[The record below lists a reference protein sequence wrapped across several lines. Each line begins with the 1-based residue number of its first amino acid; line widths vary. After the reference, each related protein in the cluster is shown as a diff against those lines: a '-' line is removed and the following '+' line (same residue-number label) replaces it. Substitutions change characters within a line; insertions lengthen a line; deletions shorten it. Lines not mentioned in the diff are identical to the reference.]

1 MRLTTAIAAAV
12 GLLSAG
18 LAGQASAEPKVYAY
32 PSSANYC
39 PAGLQ
44 PVTLGGAIGCGTPN
58 QPMTYAEVKG
68 LFVSVS
74 SQATPGAGRR
84 VFFCAV
90 VAKAGR
96 DRWPSADRL
105 GLRSARS

>member
-1 MRLTTAIAAAV
+1 MRLTTAFAAAV

-18 LAGQASAEPKVYAY
+18 LAGPVSAEPKVYAY

-58 QPMTYAEVKG
+58 QPMTYAEVKAHP
-68 LFVSVS
+68 VVHRHRH
-74 SQATPGAGRR
+74 PHR
-84 VFFCAV
+84 AV
-90 VAKAGR
+90 TLR
-96 DRWPSADRL
+96 
-105 GLRSARS
+105 RSARVPCPAGAKGCSYQ

>member
-1 MRLTTAIAAAV
+1 MRLTTAIAAAI

-18 LAGQASAEPKVYAY
+18 LAGQVSAEPKLYAY

-58 QPMTYAEVKG
+58 QPMTYAEVK
-68 LFVSVS
+68 
-74 SQATPGAGRR
+74 AHP
-84 VFFCAV
+84 V
-90 VAKAGR
+90 VHRHPHRHRTAALR
-96 DRWPSADRL
+96 
-105 GLRSARS
+105 RSARVPCPVGAKGCSYQ

>member
-1 MRLTTAIAAAV
+1 MRLTTAIAAAI

-18 LAGQASAEPKVYAY
+18 LAGQVSAEPKLYAY

-58 QPMTYAEVKG
+58 QLMTYAEVKPHP
-68 LFVSVS
+68 VVHRHRH
-74 SQATPGAGRR
+74 PHR
-84 VFFCAV
+84 AV
-90 VAKAGR
+90 TLR
-96 DRWPSADRL
+96 
-105 GLRSARS
+105 RSARVPCPVGAKGCSYQ

>member
-1 MRLTTAIAAAV
+1 MRLTTAIAAAI

-18 LAGQASAEPKVYAY
+18 LAGQVSAEPKLYAY

-58 QPMTYAEVKG
+58 QPMTYAEVKAHP
-68 LFVSVS
+68 VVHRHRH
-74 SQATPGAGRR
+74 PHR
-84 VFFCAV
+84 AV
-90 VAKAGR
+90 TLR
-96 DRWPSADRL
+96 
-105 GLRSARS
+105 RSARVPCPGGAKGCSSQ

>member
-58 QPMTYAEVKG
+58 QPMTYAEVKAHP
-68 LFVSVS
+68 VVYRHRH
-74 SQATPGAGRR
+74 PHR
-84 VFFCAV
+84 AV
-90 VAKAGR
+90 TLR
-96 DRWPSADRL
+96 
-105 GLRSARS
+105 RSARVPCPVGAKGCSYQ

>member
-58 QPMTYAEVKG
+58 QPMTYAEVK
-68 LFVSVS
+68 
-74 SQATPGAGRR
+74 AHP
-84 VFFCAV
+84 V
-90 VAKAGR
+90 VHRHRTAALR
-96 DRWPSADRL
+96 
-105 GLRSARS
+105 RSARVPCPVGAKGCSYQ

>member
-1 MRLTTAIAAAV
+1 MRLTTTIAAAV

-32 PSSANYC
+32 PSSANCC

-58 QPMTYAEVKG
+58 QPMTYAEVK
-68 LFVSVS
+68 
-74 SQATPGAGRR
+74 AHP
-84 VFFCAV
+84 V
-90 VAKAGR
+90 VHRHPHRHRAAAMR
-96 DRWPSADRL
+96 
-105 GLRSARS
+105 RSARVPCPVGAKGCSYQ